1 MKNVTI
7 TLDEQTAAWARVYAA
22 EHGTSVSRLVGQ
34 MLQEHMRSDK
44 EYESAMR
51 RFLDKKP
58 VKLKRRGQRYALRD
72 ELHDRS
78 RLR

>member
-1 MKNVTI
+1 
-7 TLDEQTAAWARVYAA
+7 
-22 EHGTSVSRLVGQ
+22 
-34 MLQEHMRSDK
+34 MLQERMRSDK

-72 ELHDRS
+72 ELHDRP